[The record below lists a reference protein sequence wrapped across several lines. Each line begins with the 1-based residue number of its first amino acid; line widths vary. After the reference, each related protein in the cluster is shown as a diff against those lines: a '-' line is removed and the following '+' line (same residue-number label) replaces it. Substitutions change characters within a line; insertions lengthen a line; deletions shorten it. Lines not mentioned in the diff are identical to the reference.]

1 MKHLVTILLLTGLAA
16 AQCSQ
21 GSNGTN
27 CIGPL
32 NVAQNAAAESSIG
45 LTDNSEPLPNPVL
58 GQYWLAISGGTI
70 RESDN
75 NGSYRLPGLPASQIL
90 VTTGTYTIGA
100 GVVNTSQFAQVDMTR
115 AGQVRIEVSLSS
127 LALPSG
133 STAKAQFYNST
144 WQDLTG
150 TVPVSSG
157 NTLKVSSWANVPS
170 AALGDYPLRVV
181 LYNAGSKNGSL
192 GINSVLVQFR

>member
-1 MKHLVTILLLTGLAA
+1 MRPFSTILLLTGMAA

-21 GSNGTN
+21 GSSGTN

-32 NVAQNAAAESSIG
+32 NVGQNAAAQSSIG
-45 LTDNSEPLPNPVL
+45 FTDNSEPLPNPMG

-75 NGSYRLPGLPASQIL
+75 DGSYTLPGLPASQIL
-90 VTTGTYTIGA
+90 LTTGTYTIPA
-100 GVVNTSQFAQVDMTR
+100 GIVNTSQLAQVDMTR
-115 AGQVRIEVSLSS
+115 AGQVRIEVSLSGP
-127 LALPSG
+127 LPSG

-150 TVPVSSG
+150 TVPISSG
-157 NTLKVSSWANVPS
+157 NTLQVSSWGNVPS
-170 AALGDYPLRVV
+170 AALGDYPLRICI
-181 LYNAGSKNGSL
+181 YNSGSRNRSL
-192 GINSVLVQFR
+192 GINSMFVQFR